1 MLSGKIPSCKTLII
15 IVCFFL
21 QKQTIAV
28 GSKANIFFWLGPE
41 TSQVLYYVVFVLNYF
56 NNSASIIQNK
66 SVYNVLNANYLKMY
80 YLNIVTQLLQAKYTI
95 CVQTYENNKKLMKFV
110 ITEQFNDGKGE
121 NQCQFSKKYTI

>member
-1 MLSGKIPSCKTLII
+1 M
-15 IVCFFL
+15 
-21 QKQTIAV
+21 
-28 GSKANIFFWLGPE
+28 
-41 TSQVLYYVVFVLNYF
+41 YYVVFVLNYF

-95 CVQTYENNKKLMKFV
+95 CVQTYESDKKLMKFV

-121 NQCQFSKKYTI
+121 NQC

>member
-1 MLSGKIPSCKTLII
+1 MSCDLKVTNESACCQEKISSCKTII
-15 IVCFFL
+15 IVFFFL

-56 NNSASIIQNK
+56 NSFASIIRNK

-80 YLNIVTQLLQAKYTI
+80 YLNIVTQLLQAKYTMYV
-95 CVQTYENNKKLMKFV
+95 CKHMKV
-110 ITEQFNDGKGE
+110 IKN
-121 NQCQFSKKYTI
+121 